1 MSIAVFDHMELCTPA
16 EVARMLPLVSPQR
29 REQAL
34 QYKHVFGQFACLKSW
49 LMLQQLLAERGITGD
64 LFFEYN
70 KYGKPRLR
78 GIPVDFSI
86 SHCKRAIGV
95 AVSEQA
101 IGFDIEAIRHPSP
114 SLVQK
119 TMNEQ
124 EQQQIAQSADPDTA
138 FTALWTRKEAIL
150 KWRGTGIVD
159 DLHGVLADVG
169 ENEIQTN
176 QNIEKGYIFSV
187 FSKTIG

>member
-16 EVARMLPLVSPQR
+16 EVARMLPLVSSQR

-70 KYGKPRLR
+70 EYGKPF
-78 GIPVDFSI
+78 IPSVPLDFSI

-95 AVSEQA
+95 AVSEQT
-101 IGFDIEAIRHPSP
+101 IGFDIESVRHPSP

-119 TMNEQ
+119 TMNGQ
-124 EQQQIAQSADPDTA
+124 EQQQIAQSADPDAA
-138 FTALWTRKEAIL
+138 FTALWTRKEAVL

-159 DLHGVLADVG
+159 DLHGVLADIG
-169 ENEIQTN
+169 EKEIETHQNE
-176 QNIEKGYIFSV
+176 EKGYIFSV
-187 FSKTIG
+187 FRKTIG